1 MNRRIVFAVLM
12 LLVAGSA
19 AAAPSADPWL
29 QTSAYADH
37 EAVPQGGSLRVAMV
51 LQIAEGYHLN
61 ANPPTLEFQIPTVL
75 TPEPAPGIRWGDVRY
90 PPGKPFAAAWA
101 EGAKPTVYEGRTVLV
116 LEGTVAGDAP
126 LGPTAVRLKLDYQG
140 CDATT
145 CFQPASREVETA
157 VTVVGANEPPAAAN
171 AAVFGEIG
179 GEGRPTPQAV
189 RIEGQMDLAATFERS
204 ALLYLGALFV
214 GGLLLNLTPCVF
226 PLIPVTMTV
235 FMQQGESR
243 PLRVLPLAVLYVLGL
258 AATFTLVGIVAAMAG
273 KSLGLVLEQPI
284 GVLGVVVILAAMMAS
299 LFGAF
304 EIGLPSGLMGTLS
317 ARRGLFGAA
326 FTGAV
331 MGAVA
336 APCVGPFLVALI
348 TLVATKRSVP
358 FGAVSFFVTGL
369 GLGFPYLFLGMF
381 TGLVNRFPR
390 SGGWLVWTKRL
401 MGLALAGLILYY
413 IQQFVEK
420 EFFRLLVLGLFL
432 FAAAYLGFMEGL
444 SRRPFTRRFQAVRI
458 AAALVLVAAGTYVYG
473 WTMAARPE
481 IEWTDWTPGSLEAAR
496 ADRQPALVYFGA
508 EWCIECKQWDAAVFR
523 DPAVIQAA
531 GPLARLRVD
540 VTRLEEGPK
549 KEFAERSGGAN
560 PPLAILYGRDG
571 TIRKAWRDPPGAGAF
586 TKALTEAAAVR
597 P

>member
-1 MNRRIVFAVLM
+1 MNPCLPAGRRRILFAVLM

-19 AAAPSADPWL
+19 AAASAADPWL

-37 EAVPQGGSLRVAMV
+37 EAVPRGGSLRVAVV
-51 LQIAEGYHLN
+51 LEVAEGYHLN

-126 LGPTAVRLKLDYQG
+126 LGRRTIRLNLRYQG

-171 AAVFGEIG
+171 AAVFAEIG
-179 GEGRPTPQAV
+179 GEGRPMPQAV
-189 RIEGQMDLAATFERS
+189 RIEGQMNLAASFERS
-204 ALLYLGALFV
+204 AFLYLGALFV

-258 AATFTLVGIVAAMAG
+258 AATFTLVGVLAALAG
-273 KSLGLVLEQPI
+273 KSLGLVLQEPV
-284 GVLGVVVILAAMMAS
+284 GVLAVVVILAAMMAS

-304 EIGLPSGLMGTLS
+304 EIPVPSGLMGRLGG
-317 ARRGLFGAA
+317 RRGFVGAA

-369 GLGFPYLFLGMF
+369 GLGFPYLFLGLF

-390 SGGWLVWTKRL
+390 
-401 MGLALAGLILYY
+401 
-413 IQQFVEK
+413 
-420 EFFRLLVLGLFL
+420 
-432 FAAAYLGFMEGL
+432 
-444 SRRPFTRRFQAVRI
+444 
-458 AAALVLVAAGTYVYG
+458 
-473 WTMAARPE
+473 
-481 IEWTDWTPGSLEAAR
+481 
-496 ADRQPALVYFGA
+496 
-508 EWCIECKQWDAAVFR
+508 
-523 DPAVIQAA
+523 
-531 GPLARLRVD
+531 
-540 VTRLEEGPK
+540 
-549 KEFAERSGGAN
+549 
-560 PPLAILYGRDG
+560 
-571 TIRKAWRDPPGAGAF
+571 
-586 TKALTEAAAVR
+586 
-597 P
+597 